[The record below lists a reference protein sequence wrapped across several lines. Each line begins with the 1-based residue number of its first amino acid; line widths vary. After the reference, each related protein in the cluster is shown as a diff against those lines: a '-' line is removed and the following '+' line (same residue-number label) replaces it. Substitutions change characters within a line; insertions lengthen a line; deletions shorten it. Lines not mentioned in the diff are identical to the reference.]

1 MEKRYVVYW
10 WDEDAQKNYADDYDK
25 DLNDA
30 LNEGRRDVIDYGEE
44 QGEFDNE
51 DDANACAMKYTDA
64 HRMYDVVSIYDR
76 EEKIWF
82 N

>member
-1 MEKRYVVYW
+1 MEKRYVVYG
-10 WDEDAQKNYADDYDK
+10 WDEDAQEIYADDYDK
-25 DLNDA
+25 ELIDSLE
-30 LNEGRRDVIDYGEE
+30 EGRCDIIDYGEE

-51 DDANACAMKYTDA
+51 DDANECAVKYEDA

-76 EEKIWF
+76 EEKHWF

>member
-1 MEKRYVVYW
+1 MEKRYVVYGW
-10 WDEDAQKNYADDYDK
+10 EEDDQKNYEDDYDRE
-25 DLNDA
+25 LNDS
-30 LNEGRRDVIDYGEE
+30 LEEGRRDVIDYGDV

-51 DDANACAMKYTDA
+51 DDANACAMKYADA

-76 EEKIWF
+76 EEKHWF

>member
-1 MEKRYVVYW
+1 MEKRYLVYG
-10 WDEDAQKNYADDYDK
+10 WDEDAQKNYADDYDRELT
-25 DLNDA
+25 DSLE
-30 LNEGRRDVIDYGEE
+30 EGRRDVIDYGEE

-51 DDANACAMKYTDA
+51 DDANACAMKYDDA

-76 EEKIWF
+76 EEKHWF